1 MTDASAAAAAHA
13 ARGRPRLPRRVA
25 LAAGLLLLVH
35 ALLIV
40 LDARAMGR
48 TTDEANYFNSARVIL
63 RHGWVHEST
72 LFQGPLA
79 LYANQLFVGLPGGAF
94 PSGGLVDF
102 ARQRELVLRGRLG
115 TLPFALLG
123 AVLVFLW
130 ARALFGDAGGL
141 LALLLH
147 ALDPVLLGYSSLMLV
162 DAQHA
167 ATSLLVLYVLWRY
180 LEADSAR
187 RRRWLVVTL
196 GVTLGLALATKYLAV
211 LLALVVGVT
220 VGVAAAWPARAG
232 ERRVRWGSA
241 AATLL
246 ALVACALVTLHAAYL
261 FRGGF
266 ARGDPAPRRS
276 ELVREVVALPVL
288 GPAVGLLPRPFLA
301 GVDYQLGQSERGWRP
316 FLNGEF
322 AERQPATYAV
332 AILCKTPEVALLC
345 LVLALVLRARRFGRR
360 PSEPGW
366 HTAALATLPFAV
378 VLFAFLS
385 LSPMQ
390 LGIRYALPLLPLG
403 FLAAGALAWRPEPR
417 LPGLRFFGLLAV
429 LGALHA
435 RELAGSWPDWISYFN
450 ASSGGQRL
458 AFRRFR
464 DTNNDF
470 GQYHDDGP
478 AQLRA
483 RYGEVALLSAHSG
496 ARFGRLAVDNEALRF
511 DSAAVDGRPLAWLTW
526 LEPVEHLGASWWLF
540 ELTPEAFERG
550 LAAHAADHGEARGAA
565 ELRRDLALAYLGV
578 GQRAEAARHLAL
590 LPADLAAP
598 LRRLIAAEDAAR
610 ARPERAPLQ
619 ALIQAWLELARPDRA
634 LAVAEEH
641 ADVLWDCDEAA
652 LARVEALE
660 ERRDFAGAARALER
674 EWSTRFRPRMRQL
687 QNLRDAG
694 DFEGA
699 AAVLEEVKRHPG
711 AEPHS
716 QALQSIEHQIELRT
730 EFRRLLSS
738 GAEAVDPETP
748 APGSRPR

>member
-1 MTDASAAAAAHA
+1 MTDAGASGVD
-13 ARGRPRLPRRVA
+13 ARATRVRPRLSRRVA
-25 LAAGLLLLVH
+25 LAAGLLLAVH

-79 LYANQLFVGLPGGAF
+79 LYANQLFVGNEF

-102 ARQRELVLRGRLG
+102 ARQHELALRGRLG

-187 RRRWLVVTL
+187 RARGWIVAL

-211 LLALVVGVT
+211 LLALVVGAT
-220 VGVAAAWPARAG
+220 VGVRAAWPARG
-232 ERRVRWGSA
+232 TGGRRVRGGHA

-246 ALVACALVTLHAAYL
+246 ALVACAFATLHAAYL

-266 ARGDPAPRRS
+266 AGGDSAPRRS
-276 ELVREVVALPVL
+276 ELVREVMEVPVL
-288 GPAVGLLPRPFLA
+288 GHAVGLLPRPFLA

-332 AILCKTPEVALLC
+332 ALLCKTPEVALLC
-345 LVLALVLRARRFGRR
+345 LVLALVLRARRFWRR
-360 PSEPGW
+360 SSEPGW
-366 HTAALATLPFAV
+366 HTAALATLPFAL

-390 LGIRYALPLLPLG
+390 LGIRYVLPLLPLA
-403 FLAAGALAWRPEPR
+403 FLAAGALAWRAEARP
-417 LPGLRFFGLLAV
+417 PGARFFGLLVV

-450 ASSGGQRL
+450 SSSGGQAL

-470 GQYHDDGP
+470 GQYRDEGP
-478 AQLRA
+478 ARLRA
-483 RYGEVALLSAHSG
+483 RHGEFALLSAQSG
-496 ARFGRLAVDNEALRF
+496 ARFGLLAVDNDALKF
-511 DSAAVDGRPLAWLTW
+511 AAGAPRGLPLAWLTW
-526 LEPVEHLGASWWLF
+526 LEPVDHLGASWWLF
-540 ELTPEAFERG
+540 ELTPEAFERRVE
-550 LAAHAADHGEARGAA
+550 AHGEGGGAP
-565 ELRRDLALAYLGV
+565 ELRRDLALAYLGA
-578 GQRAEAARHLAL
+578 GRRTEAERHIARLS
-590 LPADLAAP
+590 PDLAAP
-598 LRRLIAAEDAAR
+598 LQALIEAEDAAR
-610 ARPERAPLQ
+610 APPERAPLQ
-619 ALIQAWLELARPDRA
+619 ALIRAWLELARPDRA
-634 LAVAEEH
+634 LAVAEQH
-641 ADVLWDCDEAA
+641 ADVLGDCDEAA

-660 ERRDFAGAARALER
+660 ERRDYTGAARALER
-674 EWSTRFRPRMRQL
+674 EWSGRFRWRMRRL

-699 AAVLEEVKRHPG
+699 AAVLEDVKRHG
-711 AEPHS
+711 DAES
-716 QALQSIEHQIELRT
+716 YSEALRSIQHQLELRT
-730 EFRRLLSS
+730 EFRRLL
-738 GAEAVDPETP
+738 
-748 APGSRPR
+748 R